1 MNIVASAPRLTN
13 KQEKKYPATHKSDDA
28 PGAEG
33 PVGGL
38 GALAAADESA
48 GADALA
54 GLGLGV
60 DVGGAGASTLRGWG
74 AALGAPPPSMAE
86 IMSPNGFACCARGG
100 GIAK

>member
-1 MNIVASAPRLTN
+1 MCPLRENSYTEHA
-13 KQEKKYPATHKSDDA
+13 
-28 PGAEG
+28 
-33 PVGGL
+33 
-38 GALAAADESA
+38 ALRHQSNP
-48 GADALA
+48 
-54 GLGLGV
+54 GV